1 MNLACV
7 LRANTRA
14 ILKYLTW
21 CIFPTVCKWFKMQ
34 SHRPWD
40 WLMNLD
46 KLVARNKCVFYN
58 QFMWLL
64 GVATKLV
71 WKRVLHQKPCDL
83 LASRL
88 LKSLL
93 FWMKDADFSANA
105 SRFFVFVCNLL
116 ATKAIAR
123 RFSVQR
129 HIPHCFQFHLA
140 TTCNLHQ
147 LFARRLRNTQFSLVT
162 SILVLVY
169 YIVTRVL
176 LTSLQP
182 IWQWLS
188 EISGEHIFLRYN

>member
-1 MNLACV
+1 MYSTTSLCDYWV
-7 LRANTRA
+7 LPRN
-14 ILKYLTW
+14 W
-21 CIFPTVCKWFKMQ
+21 CERECFTE
-34 SHRPWD
+34 
-40 WLMNLD
+40 
-46 KLVARNKCVFYN
+46 
-58 QFMWLL
+58 
-64 GVATKLV
+64 
-71 WKRVLHQKPCDL
+71 KPCDL

-88 LKSLL
+88 LKSLI

-105 SRFFVFVCNLL
+105 SRFFVFVWNLL

-162 SILVLVY
+162 SILVLVLVY

-176 LTSLQP
+176 LTSLQACSLFGSDYQKSVGN
-182 IWQWLS
+182 IYFYVTT
-188 EISGEHIFLRYN
+188 SGCQMVSYWFLGLC